1 MSFNIP
7 GSPNSFPFGPND
19 FGMDRK
25 YHTISASHAPAVSD
39 VRNRATTLLIAPAPS
54 GRLVYS
60 PGKYAY
66 AFEATHEIVIA
77 DFIIK
82 LQSLGVNS
90 NVRMIEGD
98 DKIIFEGCI
107 EGDAIPVNDAAQF
120 IRDLCACY
128 GWKKPTMK
136 KLNDGI
142 RLFDG
147 GVILS
152 TRRGTGKKWSRRPSK
167 VNSPT
172 IGQLT
177 PEAIDT
183 FRAFCQN
190 WVGKAEYPVKVHD
203 TIDARKEAAERYDRF
218 VREQS
223 VAQQKKVLQQVQ
235 LEKELQDAEYE
246 SQMHRKKMEL
256 ELRQS
261 KLESLKSFYEY
272 LVKVEKKKEAEEIL
286 QQMMKLQLQD
296 V

>member
-19 FGMDRK
+19 PEKEQK
-25 YHTISASHAPAVSD
+25 YRTISASKAPAVAD
-39 VRNRATTLLIAPAPS
+39 VRNRGNTLLISPAPAD
-54 GRLVYS
+54 GFIFS
-60 PGKYAY
+60 PGKYSY
-66 AFEATHEIVIA
+66 SFEATHEILKH

-82 LQSLGVNS
+82 LQRLGVNS
-90 NVRMIEGD
+90 NVCMIEGD
-98 DKIIFEGCI
+98 DKLIFQGFI
-107 EGDAIPVNDAAQF
+107 EGDAIPLNDTAHF

-128 GWKKPTMK
+128 GWKNPTFK
-136 KLNDGI
+136 KVNDRI

-152 TRRGTGKKWSRRPSK
+152 TRRGTGKKWSSK
-167 VNSPT
+167 ANTPT
-172 IGQLT
+172 VGQLT
-177 PEAIDT
+177 PEAMDT

-190 WVGKAEYPVKVHD
+190 WVGRAEYPIKVHD

-223 VAQQKKVLQQVQ
+223 ITQQKKVLQQAQ
-235 LEKELQDAEYE
+235 LEKEMQDAEYE
-246 SQMHRKKMEL
+246 SQIHRKKMEL
-256 ELRQS
+256 DLRQS

-272 LVKVEKKKEAEEIL
+272 LIKVDKKKEAEEIM
-286 QQMMKLQLQD
+286 QQMMKLQLKD